1 MTQSDMVSA
10 QSCPQTLNTI
20 HKLRGDGILWFLWQD
35 FDQLL
40 CFCRSVMR
48 IGRSY
53 AYIRSY
59 ILKKWEQFKWS
70 RIPNPIIGWCFCML
84 LNHFK
89 EARHDLWEHETAFDL
104 TNTEKDQFVVVCDA
118 VIGPEVV
125 ITLSSSLTTKWSRGR
140 YQGCF
145 GYY

>member
-1 MTQSDMVSA
+1 MHILEATHSNNENNSNEVEFPTQS
-10 QSCPQTLNTI
+10 
-20 HKLRGDGILWFLWQD
+20 
-35 FDQLL
+35 
-40 CFCRSVMR
+40 
-48 IGRSY
+48 Y
-53 AYIRSY
+53 A
-59 ILKKWEQFKWS
+59 
-70 RIPNPIIGWCFCML
+70 GVFCML

-89 EARHDLWEHETAFDL
+89 EPRHDLWEHETAFDL
-104 TNTEKDQFVVVCDA
+104 TNTDKDQFVVVCNA